1 MIKDF
6 CKRTARKIRKL
17 GYTPEEAARL
27 SRFCYVSM
35 MSVSGMMGAMLDP
48 SMKSMAGDEDESPR
62 CLPARAPSKVL
73 FFLNRWY
80 RQDQRD
86 ARAPRTR
93 FSAIQRRLPAL

>member
-17 GYTPEEAARL
+17 GYTPVEAARL

-48 SMKSMAGDEDESPR
+48 SMKSMAGDADESPR
-62 CLPARAPSKVL
+62 CLSERIPSEVL
-73 FFLNRWY
+73 SILNRWY
-80 RQDQRD
+80 GLDQGC
-86 ARAPRTR
+86 ARSPITH
-93 FSAIQRRLPAL
+93 FSDIQRRLPAL